1 MNVGI
6 SLGKMQKIDEACNI
20 LSKVE
25 LRFPK
30 SEVAKEAKYEMQLFG
45 CS

>member
-6 SLGKMQKIDEACNI
+6 SLGKMQEINDACII
-20 LSKVE
+20 LSRVE
-25 LRFPK
+25 QRFPE
-30 SEVAKEAKYEMQLFG
+30 SEVLKEAKYEMQLFG